1 MDKQPYMDEDLNGA
15 ISKGMAVDAHL
26 RAIESDPEK
35 LSKKKLHA
43 LHCNIKILYE
53 IKEGCGTHSLKVVYY
68 LILKSQLKNKVKI
81 FFLKIVAN

>member
-43 LHCNIKILYE
+43 LHCNIKYFT
-53 IKEGCGTHSLKVVYY
+53 K
-68 LILKSQLKNKVKI
+68 
-81 FFLKIVAN
+81 